1 MLCLFLMQ
9 DIFMDFFGNYL
20 PIFWKKNTIIWRQF
34 FLRQIREKFAS
45 FLLQIVEDR
54 VIMVTHFSALR
65 LKTYSCKMF
74 LQLLTQKE
82 TEHKANLLLIL
93 YLFKI

>member
-1 MLCLFLMQ
+1 MSISNARYIHGFFWQLFAYFLEEKY
-9 DIFMDFFGNYL
+9 NY
-20 PIFWKKNTIIWRQF
+20 FASV

>member
-1 MLCLFLMQ
+1 MSISNARYIHGFFLAIICLFSGRKIQL
-9 DIFMDFFGNYL
+9 FGVS
-20 PIFWKKNTIIWRQF
+20 F

>member
-9 DIFMDFFGNYL
+9 DIFMDFFWQLFAYFLEEKYNYL
-20 PIFWKKNTIIWRQF
+20 ASVF
-34 FLRQIREKFAS
+34 FSQIREKFAS